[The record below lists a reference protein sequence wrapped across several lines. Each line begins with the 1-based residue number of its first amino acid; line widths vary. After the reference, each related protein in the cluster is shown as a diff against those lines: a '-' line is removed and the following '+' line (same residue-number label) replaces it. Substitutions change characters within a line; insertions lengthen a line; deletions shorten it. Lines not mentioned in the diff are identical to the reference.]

1 MKNSLIKRGLVL
13 VTMAF
18 FLAACNLPLDILG
31 GDQTTATPQ
40 AVDGAP
46 TATPASAVATATPEP
61 EPEYLTICLG
71 QEPNTLYPYG
81 LPNQAA
87 RSVLAAIYDGPID
100 VFLDGYQPVILETIP
115 SIENGDAQIVPAKA
129 KRGDLVMNTD
139 GDVVLLDAGVNFFPP
154 GCNELACAQRY
165 NGTDEIEMDQMVVT
179 FRIKPDILW
188 SDGQPL
194 TARDSIFAFRI
205 ASDTETPASKFLV
218 DRTQTYEEVDELTVQ
233 WWGRPGFLDPTYA
246 DNFWTPLPQHAWERF
261 SAGELARADVESMP
275 PLGWGAY
282 VFETWTRG
290 ESIRLRKNPGYF
302 RAEDGFP
309 TFSILTFRFL
319 RDTESGISA
328 LTSGECDLLDS
339 SLRLE
344 GQIELLRELEANNSI
359 KTAITQTNIMER
371 LDFGIQPAAYD
382 DGLDLNDRPN
392 LLSDVRTRQAI
403 AYCLNRQ
410 GVVDKVLSGLT
421 TVPASF
427 VWPAHPAYGSDITS
441 YPFDPNKGIALLE
454 QAGWVDAD
462 KDPATPRVSSG
473 ATGLPDGIKLSLTYQ
488 TSDALQRRQAAEIL
502 AASLGECGIG
512 VEVKHIPVSD
522 LYAAGPEGPLF
533 GRQFDLGVYAVG
545 TSGTEPAC
553 FSYTESEIPN
563 KANNWI
569 GTNVMG
575 YKNSDF
581 DALCQQAD
589 RNLPDQPA
597 YQSTYARMQTI
608 FVNDLP
614 SIPLYARIKA
624 AAFRPDLC
632 NFELTPTS
640 IFDLWNI
647 EELDIDPLCVTP

>member
-1 MKNSLIKRGLVL
+1 MKNHLIGRGLAL
-13 VTMAF
+13 MAMAF
-18 FLAACNLPLDILG
+18 LLTACNLPLDILG
-31 GDQTTATPQ
+31 GDQPTATPQ
-40 AVDGAP
+40 QAGDAP
-46 TATPASAVATATPEP
+46 TATPASVATATPEP

-81 LPNQAA
+81 QPNQAA

-129 KRGDLVMNTD
+129 KRGDLVVDAN
-139 GDVVLLDAGVNFFPP
+139 GEVVLLDAGVNFFPP
-154 GCNELACAQRY
+154 GCNDLACAQRY
-165 NGTDEIEMDQMVVT
+165 SGTDEIEMDQMVVT

-205 ASDTETPASKFLV
+205 ASDAETPASKFLV

-261 SAGELARADVESMP
+261 PASELARAEVEALP

-302 RAEDGFP
+302 RAEEGFP

-344 GQIELLRELEANNSI
+344 GQVELLRELEGNQSI
-359 KTAITQTNIMER
+359 RTAITQTNIMER
-371 LDFGIQPAAYD
+371 LDFGIQPASYD
-382 DGLDLNDRPN
+382 DGIDLNDRPN
-392 LLSDVRTRQAI
+392 LLADVRTRQAI

-410 GVVDKVLSGLT
+410 EVVDKVLSGLT
-421 TVPASF
+421 TVPSTF
-427 VWPAHPAYGSDITS
+427 VLPSHPAYGADTAT

-454 QAGWVDAD
+454 QAGWVDVD
-462 KDPATPRVSSG
+462 KDPATPRTSSG
-473 ATGLPDGIKLSLTYQ
+473 ATGLPDGIKLSITYQ
-488 TSDALQRRQAAEIL
+488 TSEALQRRQTAEIL
-502 AASLGECGIG
+502 AASLNECGIG
-512 VEVKHIPVSD
+512 VEVRYIPVSD
-522 LYAAGPEGPLF
+522 LYAAGPDGPLF

-545 TSGTEPAC
+545 ATGTEPAC
-553 FSYTESEIPN
+553 FSYTEAEIPTQ
-563 KANNWI
+563 ANSWI

-575 YKNSDF
+575 YKNPDF
-581 DALCQQAD
+581 DALCQQAE

-608 FVNDLP
+608 FANDLP
-614 SIPLYARIKA
+614 SIPLYVRVKA

-632 NFELTPTS
+632 NFELTPT
-640 IFDLWNI
+640 ILFDLWNI
-647 EELDIDPLCVTP
+647 EELDIDPLCVAP